1 MLTMPIYL
9 LGGSCYQDMI
19 LILSDD
25 TKYYCQAPD
34 PDPEQHT
41 TQNLIGREDYGH
53 ESC

>member
-25 TKYYCQAPD
+25 TYCQAPD
-34 PDPEQHT
+34 SRSRT
-41 TQNLIGREDYGH
+41 AQNLIEREGYDH

>member
-25 TKYYCQAPD
+25 TKLNIIVKLQIQSNT
-34 PDPEQHT
+34 QHRT
-41 TQNLIGREDYGH
+41 
-53 ESC
+53 

>member
-34 PDPEQHT
+34 SRSRT
-41 TQNLIGREDYGH
+41 AQNLIEREGYGH

>member
-25 TKYYCQAPD
+25 TEYYCQAPELQIQSNTE
-34 PDPEQHT
+34 P
-41 TQNLIGREDYGH
+41 NYGH